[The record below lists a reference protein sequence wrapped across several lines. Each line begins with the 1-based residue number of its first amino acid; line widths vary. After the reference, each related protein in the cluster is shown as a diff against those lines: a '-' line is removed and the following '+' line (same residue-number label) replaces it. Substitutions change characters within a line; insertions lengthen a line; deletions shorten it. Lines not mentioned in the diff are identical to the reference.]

1 MGNIKKIL
9 FPYDLSQNAPRIIPY
24 VTSVAG
30 AYNSGIYLLHVVHDL
45 QKWGNVYIPHGSMDV
60 LVEEAK
66 QAAEKAMAGLCE
78 EELKGYKILGKKV
91 ISGDPATEILK
102 TIASEDIDMVIMG
115 THGRKGLEH
124 ILMGSV
130 AEQVVK
136 NSGVPVMT
144 INPYRLK

>member
-1 MGNIKKIL
+1 
-9 FPYDLSQNAPRIIPY
+9 
-24 VTSVAG
+24 
-30 AYNSGIYLLHVVHDL
+30 
-45 QKWGNVYIPHGSMDV
+45 
-60 LVEEAK
+60 
-66 QAAEKAMAGLCE
+66 
-78 EELKGYKILGKKV
+78 
-91 ISGDPATEILK
+91 
-102 TIASEDIDMVIMG
+102 MVIMG